1 MNKHNIEVTD
11 VCVIKDFMRIYW
23 TGNTGFGTYDLRF
36 ENGEIRAYSECMDK
50 GDDKS
55 FLKEVLNALAEKVEV
70 VE

>member
-1 MNKHNIEVTD
+1 MSEHDIEVTD
-11 VCVIKDFMRIYW
+11 VYVIKDFMRIYW
-23 TGNTGFGTYDLRF
+23 SGNIGFGTYDLCF
-36 ENGEIRAYSECMDK
+36 ENGEIRACSECMDK